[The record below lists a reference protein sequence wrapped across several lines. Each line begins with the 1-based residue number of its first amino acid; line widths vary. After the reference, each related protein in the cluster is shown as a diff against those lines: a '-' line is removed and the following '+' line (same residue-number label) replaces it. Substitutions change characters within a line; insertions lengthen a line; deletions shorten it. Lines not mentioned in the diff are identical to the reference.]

1 MKRNIEYKTKQ
12 KDIIINIIKNLKHKF
27 TVKDIYDSIS
37 NEVGLTTIYRVVDK
51 LVEDNI
57 LKKYLSNDNVV
68 YYQYLEKCSKQ
79 NHFYLKC
86 EKCNNIFHIDCD
98 CINELSGHIL
108 NEHKFKANNKNIII
122 EGVCER
128 CTGMD

>member
-12 KDIIINIIKNLKHKF
+12 KDIIINIIKNLNHEF

-51 LVEDNI
+51 LVENNI
-57 LKKYLSNDNVV
+57 LKKYLSKDNVV
-68 YYQYLEKCSKQ
+68 YYQYLEKCNKF

-86 EKCNNIFHIDCD
+86 EKCNNIFHVDCD
-98 CINELSGHIL
+98 CVNEISEHIL

-122 EGVCER
+122 EGVCES
-128 CTGMD
+128 CTRMD